1 METLAAF
8 VTGLRQDS
16 RTKMA
21 INGMKVPT
29 NTLIMAMVYDKL
41 NQWIWLNSKQGR
53 KGHNPPPSLVEKLT
67 KPVEKASK
75 VQAYDS
81 GDEFDLAFKR
91 ITGG

>member
-1 METLAAF
+1 MAF

-41 NQWIWLNSKQGR
+41 NLWIWANSKEGR
-53 KGHNPPPSLVEKLT
+53 KGKNKPASLTDLLSKDPPEKNVVAFD
-67 KPVEKASK
+67 KGDDFDA
-75 VQAYDS
+75 AYQ
-81 GDEFDLAFKR
+81 R
-91 ITGG
+91 IIQGG